1 MSELAQRA
9 VAALFVAIA
18 VAWLA
23 VTSAP
28 GVVLEMPMRPVMGAR
43 SPATLG
49 GTASGLLLYVEDVDA
64 RFAQALAAGATEKRP
79 LQNQFYGDRS
89 GTLTDPS
96 GHVWTLATHVE
107 DVTPEECHRRFEALL
122 KSQGAAA

>member
-1 MSELAQRA
+1 MQAYWVRLLTLQC
-9 VAALFVAIA
+9 
-18 VAWLA
+18 
-23 VTSAP
+23 SAT
-28 GVVLEMPMRPVMGAR
+28 RD
-43 SPATLG
+43 T
-49 GTASGLLLYVEDVDA
+49 
-64 RFAQALAAGATEKRP
+64 LAAGATEKRP

-122 KSQGAAA
+122 NSQGAAA